1 MGFVWASYMFAGGY
15 SILMYFM
22 FYDMVT
28 DQKRFYHNWRGLNI
42 HLPAYSHVH
51 RRAPGFDHHFLVV
64 PSHEITF
71 WCHSC
76 PWPMLFELLWHRWT
90 CFNTASE
97 TDVAFILYIYT
108 EETCTVRQC
117 LLKGIFPYIRLAL
130 PELVWGEITRTI
142 SNPHMWVVKTMGS
155 CRFLP
160 YIQWY
165 TATLH
170 ISSISAENHWAGLG
184 AKEKVYQEKENAPD
198 TFAGGILVES
208 VDQMSH
214 WCCWLVMIYP
224 IHWGLQSSMR
234 GIPINQ
240 YDWISWMTQGLEHC
254 DGVLRYPLVRR

>member
-1 MGFVWASYMFAGGY
+1 MFIEGRQGLITIFSWFRRMKSLFDAIHVHGQCCSSCSDTDGPASTQQVKQMLPSYYIYILKKHVQWGNVCWRGY
-15 SILMYFM
+15 SLTYALHS
-22 FYDMVT
+22 
-28 DQKRFYHNWRGLNI
+28 QNW
-42 HLPAYSHVH
+42 
-51 RRAPGFDHHFLVV
+51 
-64 PSHEITF
+64 
-71 WCHSC
+71 
-76 PWPMLFELLWHRWT
+76 
-90 CFNTASE
+90 SE
-97 TDVAFILYIYT
+97 G
-108 EETCTVRQC
+108 
-117 LLKGIFPYIRLAL
+117 K
-130 PELVWGEITRTI
+130 ITRTI